1 VYRYEEKLRKFFKAH
16 QQELVDLMITIC
28 QIPAP
33 SGKEEKRAAF
43 CKEWLE
49 KQGAKNVTVDRALNV
64 ICPMGCEGSDEIVA
78 IMAHSDTV
86 FPDMEPM
93 PLRIEDGK
101 IFSPGIGDDTA
112 NVAIMLMIVKFILE
126 NHMSPK
132 GAVMFVVDSGEEG
145 LGNLKGC
152 RQIMEDYAG
161 RIKEVLALDGT
172 FTSMVTGAVG
182 SMRYRVEVLT
192 EGGHS
197 YGHFG
202 NRNAIH
208 LLASMINTLY
218 QMKVPQGGRTTYN
231 VGTIEGGTSVN
242 TIAQQASMLYEFRS
256 DCKESLKI
264 MDRFFQSVVE
274 SYRTM
279 GITVNVELLGLRP
292 CTGNVDPAKQ
302 EKLIERCCEVMTY
315 YTGEKA
321 IATGC
326 ASTDCNIPLSQGI
339 PAVCFGGYVGH
350 KGHTRQEFVEL
361 DSLEVGPLV
370 VGTVITEYFQ

>member
-1 VYRYEEKLRKFFKAH
+1 MYRYEEKLRQFFKEH
-16 QQELVDLMITIC
+16 HQELVDLMITIC

-33 SGKEEKRAAF
+33 SNHEEKRAAF

-49 KQGAKNVTVDRALNV
+49 KLGAQNVTIDKALNV
-64 ICPMGCEGSDEIVA
+64 ICPMNCEGSDEIVA
-78 IMAHSDTV
+78 VMAHSDTV

-126 NHMSPK
+126 NGLTPK

-197 YGHFG
+197 YGNFG
-202 NRNAIH
+202 NR
-208 LLASMINTLY
+208 
-218 QMKVPQGGRTTYN
+218 
-231 VGTIEGGTSVN
+231 
-242 TIAQQASMLYEFRS
+242 
-256 DCKESLKI
+256 
-264 MDRFFQSVVE
+264 
-274 SYRTM
+274 
-279 GITVNVELLGLRP
+279 
-292 CTGNVDPAKQ
+292 
-302 EKLIERCCEVMTY
+302 
-315 YTGEKA
+315 
-321 IATGC
+321 
-326 ASTDCNIPLSQGI
+326 
-339 PAVCFGGYVGH
+339 
-350 KGHTRQEFVEL
+350 
-361 DSLEVGPLV
+361 
-370 VGTVITEYFQ
+370 